1 VSPPVELAAEI
12 ASRLTTWHMLDMGLV
27 FEQGFMRVAA
37 IPPRGKTGELVAW
50 GVLQGK
56 FGAEGP
62 VLVPTPRFLHVYR
75 IARQRPTPSSPM
87 PSARHHVEP

>member
-1 VSPPVELAAEI
+1 MSPPVQLASEI

-56 FGAEGP
+56 FSEGGP
-62 VLVPTPRFLHVYR
+62 ILVPTNRFLHVYR
-75 IARQRPTPSSPM
+75 IARQRASH
-87 PSARHHVEP
+87 A